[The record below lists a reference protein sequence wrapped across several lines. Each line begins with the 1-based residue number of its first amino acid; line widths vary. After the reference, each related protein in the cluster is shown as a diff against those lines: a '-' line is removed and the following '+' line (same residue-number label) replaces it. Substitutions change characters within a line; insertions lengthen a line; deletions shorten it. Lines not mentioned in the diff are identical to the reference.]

1 MEYIIAIAVVSIAI
15 SVFVWVRFFKSSK
28 HLPKPTVHDEIKA
41 AENKAASQ
49 PKK

>member
-1 MEYIIAIAVVSIAI
+1 MEYLLASAVVSIVV

-28 HLPKPTVHDEIKA
+28 HLPKPTVHAEIQA
-41 AENKAASQ
+41 AERKAMGQ